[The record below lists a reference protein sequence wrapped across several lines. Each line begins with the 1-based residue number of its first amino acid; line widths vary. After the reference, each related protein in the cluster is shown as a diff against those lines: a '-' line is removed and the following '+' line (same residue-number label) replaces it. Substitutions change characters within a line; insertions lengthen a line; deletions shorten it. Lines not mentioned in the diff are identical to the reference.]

1 MTVQYS
7 VAVRN
12 AQLDA
17 FESTTGATAVLKI
30 FTGAQPA
37 DCATADSGTLLAEMT
52 LPADWMSAAAAG
64 VKELLGTWQDASA
77 NAGGV
82 AAHYRIYESTGTT
95 CHSQGSVGQGS
106 GDLSLDNTTI
116 AITQQVD
123 INTFVITAGNA

>member
-1 MTVQYS
+1 MAVQYS

-17 FESTTGATAVLKI
+17 FESTTGASAVLKI

-37 DCATADSGTLLAEMT
+37 TCATADSGTLLAEMT
-52 LPADWMSAAAAG
+52 LPTDWMSAAAAG

-77 NAGGV
+77 NAAGV

-95 CHSQGSVGQGS
+95 CHQQGSVGQGS

-123 INTFVITAGNA
+123 IATFAITAGNA